1 MTLLDIAG
9 IILFDCAP
17 KLTEVKRINRQK
29 FLAELGRLLTFMYEE
44 DRQTALAMYNRM
56 FDEAE
61 DEQALIQ
68 YLVSPTRQAVVLA
81 RAYNAKER
89 KLQVHSQSRDEYEQV
104 SDEIPDFVLAINKLQ
119 EEVSALKIT
128 TSQVSEDQI
137 SLFDDGIAAAAEETE
152 PTPVPASAS
161 AVQEYTAPAANE
173 EETETPPPAPA
184 EEAPAQEETA
194 PVTATEPAEEAEQD
208 EMNSSVTQLADA
220 VDAFLADFTISN
232 DELIQKAKPAGE
244 EEIAETG
251 KTGAEITQEIFKE
264 KTEESVFEMPVSS
277 DAGSAFELPT
287 ETDLL
292 GPAHKETEPFKN
304 ETAKPVKAAK
314 AKETVEIAE
323 TAAQTEEVAERAET
337 VRKPIVPLLIL
348 YIIIAIPIGLIGI
361 LLLLLLALMS
371 LSLAVT
377 VGFFGIYGFAATFTG
392 FAVLADILVVAGGSL
407 ILLALALL
415 FLWLFV
421 WFIGGGIVGL
431 IRGLCALG
439 GSWCYKEVAVQ

>member
-1 MTLLDIAG
+1 M
-9 IILFDCAP
+9 
-17 KLTEVKRINRQK
+17 KRINRQK

-119 EEVSALKIT
+119 EEASALKIT
-128 TSQVSEDQI
+128 TQQVSEDQI
-137 SLFDDGIAAAAEETE
+137 SLFDDSDAGTVPAPAAQVYTEPAADEEKAGTQDADEEAAVQKETPPLFADEPAEETE
-152 PTPVPASAS
+152 
-161 AVQEYTAPAANE
+161 
-173 EETETPPPAPA
+173 
-184 EEAPAQEETA
+184 
-194 PVTATEPAEEAEQD
+194 QD
-208 EMNSSVTQLADA
+208 EMSNSVNRLADA

-232 DELIQKAKPAGE
+232 DELIPKAKPVDE
-244 EEIAETG
+244 EQDAEP
-251 KTGAEITQEIFKE
+251 E
-264 KTEESVFEMPVSS
+264 KTK
-277 DAGSAFELPT
+277 
-287 ETDLL
+287 
-292 GPAHKETEPFKN
+292 PA
-304 ETAKPVKAAK
+304 AAE
-314 AKETVEIAE
+314 ETVEVSAGEAVIEQPEATE
-323 TAAQTEEVAERAET
+323 ARKHVQTEPEETEAEAVENAEEAEDYTEDAGT

-348 YIIIAIPIGLIGI
+348 YIIIAIQLGLIGI
-361 LLLLLLALMS
+361 LLLLLLAFMS

-377 VGFFGIYGFAATFTG
+377 AGFFGIYGFAATFTG
-392 FAVLADILVVAGGSL
+392 FAVLADILVVAGASL
-407 ILLALALL
+407 ILLSLAML

>member
-1 MTLLDIAG
+1 M
-9 IILFDCAP
+9 
-17 KLTEVKRINRQK
+17 KHINRQK

-119 EEVSALKIT
+119 EEASALKIT
-128 TSQVSEDQI
+128 TPQVSEDQI
-137 SLFDDGIAAAAEETE
+137 SLFDDSDAGTVPAPAAQVYTEPAADEEKAGTQDADEEAAVQKETPPLFADEPAEETE
-152 PTPVPASAS
+152 
-161 AVQEYTAPAANE
+161 
-173 EETETPPPAPA
+173 
-184 EEAPAQEETA
+184 
-194 PVTATEPAEEAEQD
+194 QD
-208 EMNSSVTQLADA
+208 EMSNSVNRLADA

-232 DELIQKAKPAGE
+232 DELIPKDKPVGE
-244 EEIAETG
+244 EKDAEP
-251 KTGAEITQEIFKE
+251 E
-264 KTEESVFEMPVSS
+264 KTE
-277 DAGSAFELPT
+277 
-287 ETDLL
+287 
-292 GPAHKETEPFKN
+292 PA
-304 ETAKPVKAAK
+304 AAE
-314 AKETVEIAE
+314 ETVEVSAGEAVIEQPEATE
-323 TAAQTEEVAERAET
+323 ARKHVQTEPEETEAEAVENAEEAEDYTEDAGT

-348 YIIIAIPIGLIGI
+348 YIIIAIPLGLIGI
-361 LLLLLLALMS
+361 LLLLLLAFMS

-377 VGFFGIYGFAATFTG
+377 TGFFGIYGFAATFTG
-392 FAVLADILVVAGGSL
+392 FAVLADILVVAGASL
-407 ILLALALL
+407 ILLSLALL

>member
-1 MTLLDIAG
+1 M
-9 IILFDCAP
+9 
-17 KLTEVKRINRQK
+17 KRINRQK

-119 EEVSALKIT
+119 EEASALKIT
-128 TSQVSEDQI
+128 TQQVSEDQI
-137 SLFDDGIAAAAEETE
+137 SLFDDSNAGTVPAPAAQVYTEPAADEEKAGTQDADEEAAVQKETPPLFADEPAEETE
-152 PTPVPASAS
+152 
-161 AVQEYTAPAANE
+161 
-173 EETETPPPAPA
+173 
-184 EEAPAQEETA
+184 
-194 PVTATEPAEEAEQD
+194 QD
-208 EMNSSVTQLADA
+208 EMSNSVNRLADA

-232 DELIQKAKPAGE
+232 DELIPKDKPVGEEQDAEPEKTKPAA
-244 EEIAETG
+244 AE
-251 KTGAEITQEIFKE
+251 
-264 KTEESVFEMPVSS
+264 
-277 DAGSAFELPT
+277 
-287 ETDLL
+287 
-292 GPAHKETEPFKN
+292 
-304 ETAKPVKAAK
+304 
-314 AKETVEIAE
+314 ETVEVSAGEAVIEQPEATE
-323 TAAQTEEVAERAET
+323 TRKHVQTEPEETEAEAVKNAEEAEDYTEDAGT

-348 YIIIAIPIGLIGI
+348 YIIIAIPLGLIGI
-361 LLLLLLALMS
+361 LLLLLLAFMS

-377 VGFFGIYGFAATFTG
+377 TGFFGIYGFAATFTG
-392 FAVLADILVVAGGSL
+392 FAVLADILVVAGASL
-407 ILLALALL
+407 ILLSLALL

>member
-1 MTLLDIAG
+1 M
-9 IILFDCAP
+9 
-17 KLTEVKRINRQK
+17 KRINRQK

-61 DEQALIQ
+61 DEQVLIQ

-119 EEVSALKIT
+119 EEASALKIT
-128 TSQVSEDQI
+128 TQQVSEDQI
-137 SLFDDGIAAAAEETE
+137 SLFDDSDAGTVPAPAAQVYTEPAADEEKAGTQDADEEAAVQKETPPLFADESAEETE
-152 PTPVPASAS
+152 
-161 AVQEYTAPAANE
+161 
-173 EETETPPPAPA
+173 
-184 EEAPAQEETA
+184 
-194 PVTATEPAEEAEQD
+194 QD
-208 EMNSSVTQLADA
+208 EMSNSVNRLADA

-232 DELIQKAKPAGE
+232 DELIPKDKPVGEEKDAEPEKTKPAA
-244 EEIAETG
+244 AE
-251 KTGAEITQEIFKE
+251 
-264 KTEESVFEMPVSS
+264 
-277 DAGSAFELPT
+277 
-287 ETDLL
+287 
-292 GPAHKETEPFKN
+292 
-304 ETAKPVKAAK
+304 
-314 AKETVEIAE
+314 ETVEVSAGEAVIEQPEATE
-323 TAAQTEEVAERAET
+323 TRKHVQTEPEETEAEAVKNAEEAEDYTEDAGT

-348 YIIIAIPIGLIGI
+348 YIIIAIPLGLIGI
-361 LLLLLLALMS
+361 LLLLLLAFMS

-377 VGFFGIYGFAATFTG
+377 AGFFGIYGFAATFTG
-392 FAVLADILVVAGGSL
+392 FAVLADILVVAGASL
-407 ILLALALL
+407 ILLSLALL

>member
-1 MTLLDIAG
+1 M
-9 IILFDCAP
+9 
-17 KLTEVKRINRQK
+17 KRINRQK

-119 EEVSALKIT
+119 EEASALKIT
-128 TSQVSEDQI
+128 TQQVSEDQI
-137 SLFDDGIAAAAEETE
+137 SLFDDSNAGTVPAPAAQVYTKPAADEEKAGTQDADEEATVQKETPPLFADEPAEETE
-152 PTPVPASAS
+152 
-161 AVQEYTAPAANE
+161 
-173 EETETPPPAPA
+173 
-184 EEAPAQEETA
+184 
-194 PVTATEPAEEAEQD
+194 QD
-208 EMNSSVTQLADA
+208 EMSNSVNRLADA

-232 DELIQKAKPAGE
+232 DELIPKDKPVGEEKDAEPEKTKPAA
-244 EEIAETG
+244 AE
-251 KTGAEITQEIFKE
+251 
-264 KTEESVFEMPVSS
+264 
-277 DAGSAFELPT
+277 
-287 ETDLL
+287 
-292 GPAHKETEPFKN
+292 
-304 ETAKPVKAAK
+304 
-314 AKETVEIAE
+314 ETVEVSAIETVIEQPEEPEDHEPVYAE
-323 TAAQTEEVAERAET
+323 PEEAEAEAAEEAEDYTEDAGT

-348 YIIIAIPIGLIGI
+348 YIIIAIPLGLIGI
-361 LLLLLLALMS
+361 LLLLLLAFMS

-377 VGFFGIYGFAATFTG
+377 AGFFGIYGFAATFTG
-392 FAVLADILVVAGGSL
+392 FAVLADILVVAGASL
-407 ILLALALL
+407 ILLSLALL

>member
-1 MTLLDIAG
+1 M
-9 IILFDCAP
+9 
-17 KLTEVKRINRQK
+17 KRINRQK

-128 TSQVSEDQI
+128 TQQVSEDQI
-137 SLFDDGIAAAAEETE
+137 SLFDDSDAGTVPAPAAQVYTEPAADEEKAGTQDADEEAAVQKETPPLFADEPAEETE
-152 PTPVPASAS
+152 
-161 AVQEYTAPAANE
+161 
-173 EETETPPPAPA
+173 
-184 EEAPAQEETA
+184 
-194 PVTATEPAEEAEQD
+194 QD
-208 EMNSSVTQLADA
+208 EMSNSVNRLADA

-232 DELIQKAKPAGE
+232 DELIPKAKPVGE
-244 EEIAETG
+244 EKDGEP
-251 KTGAEITQEIFKE
+251 E
-264 KTEESVFEMPVSS
+264 KTK
-277 DAGSAFELPT
+277 
-287 ETDLL
+287 
-292 GPAHKETEPFKN
+292 PA
-304 ETAKPVKAAK
+304 AAE
-314 AKETVEIAE
+314 ETVEVSAIETVIEQPEEPEDHEPVYAE
-323 TAAQTEEVAERAET
+323 PEEAEAEAAEEAEDYTEDAGT

-348 YIIIAIPIGLIGI
+348 YIIIAIPLGLIGI
-361 LLLLLLALMS
+361 LLLLLLAFMS

-377 VGFFGIYGFAATFTG
+377 AGFFGIYGFAATFTG
-392 FAVLADILVVAGGSL
+392 FAVLADILVVAGASL
-407 ILLALALL
+407 ILLSLALL

>member
-1 MTLLDIAG
+1 M
-9 IILFDCAP
+9 
-17 KLTEVKRINRQK
+17 KRINRQK

-128 TSQVSEDQI
+128 TQQVSEDQI
-137 SLFDDGIAAAAEETE
+137 SLFDDSNAGTVPAPAAQVYTKPAADEEKAGTQDADEEATVQKETPPLFADEPAEETE
-152 PTPVPASAS
+152 
-161 AVQEYTAPAANE
+161 
-173 EETETPPPAPA
+173 
-184 EEAPAQEETA
+184 
-194 PVTATEPAEEAEQD
+194 QD
-208 EMNSSVTQLADA
+208 EMSNSVNRLADA

-232 DELIQKAKPAGE
+232 DELIPKDKPVGEEKDAEPEKTKPAA
-244 EEIAETG
+244 AE
-251 KTGAEITQEIFKE
+251 
-264 KTEESVFEMPVSS
+264 
-277 DAGSAFELPT
+277 
-287 ETDLL
+287 
-292 GPAHKETEPFKN
+292 
-304 ETAKPVKAAK
+304 
-314 AKETVEIAE
+314 ETVEVSAGEAVIEQPEATE
-323 TAAQTEEVAERAET
+323 TRKHVQTEPEETEAEAVKNAEEAEDYTEDAGT

-348 YIIIAIPIGLIGI
+348 YIIIAIPLGLIGI
-361 LLLLLLALMS
+361 LLLLLLAFMS

-377 VGFFGIYGFAATFTG
+377 AGFFGIYGFAATFTG
-392 FAVLADILVVAGGSL
+392 FAVLADILVVAGASL
-407 ILLALALL
+407 ILLSLALL

>member
-1 MTLLDIAG
+1 MCDH
-9 IILFDCAP
+9 AP
-17 KLTEVKRINRQK
+17 RLTEVKRINRQK

-128 TSQVSEDQI
+128 TQQVSEDQI
-137 SLFDDGIAAAAEETE
+137 SLFDDSNAGTVPAPAAQVYTEPAADEEKAGTQDADEEATVQKETPPLFADEPAEETE
-152 PTPVPASAS
+152 
-161 AVQEYTAPAANE
+161 
-173 EETETPPPAPA
+173 
-184 EEAPAQEETA
+184 
-194 PVTATEPAEEAEQD
+194 QD
-208 EMNSSVTQLADA
+208 EMSNSVNRLADA

-232 DELIQKAKPAGE
+232 DELIPKDKPVGEEKDAEPEKTKPAA
-244 EEIAETG
+244 AE
-251 KTGAEITQEIFKE
+251 
-264 KTEESVFEMPVSS
+264 
-277 DAGSAFELPT
+277 
-287 ETDLL
+287 
-292 GPAHKETEPFKN
+292 
-304 ETAKPVKAAK
+304 
-314 AKETVEIAE
+314 ETVEVSAVEAVIEQPEATE
-323 TAAQTEEVAERAET
+323 TRKHVQTEPEETEAEAVENAEEAEDYTEDAGT

-348 YIIIAIPIGLIGI
+348 YIIIAIPLGLIGI
-361 LLLLLLALMS
+361 LLLLLLAFMS

-377 VGFFGIYGFAATFTG
+377 AGFFGIYGFAATFTG
-392 FAVLADILVVAGGSL
+392 FAVLADILVVAGASL
-407 ILLALALL
+407 ILLSLALL

>member
-1 MTLLDIAG
+1 M
-9 IILFDCAP
+9 
-17 KLTEVKRINRQK
+17 KRINRQK

-56 FDEAE
+56 FDESE

-119 EEVSALKIT
+119 EEASALKIT
-128 TSQVSEDQI
+128 TQQVSEDQI
-137 SLFDDGIAAAAEETE
+137 SLFDDSDAGTVPAPAAQVYTEPAADEEKAGTQDADEEAAVQKETPPLFADEPAEETE
-152 PTPVPASAS
+152 
-161 AVQEYTAPAANE
+161 
-173 EETETPPPAPA
+173 
-184 EEAPAQEETA
+184 
-194 PVTATEPAEEAEQD
+194 QD
-208 EMNSSVTQLADA
+208 EMSNSVNRLADA

-232 DELIQKAKPAGE
+232 DELIPKAKPVGE
-244 EEIAETG
+244 EQDAEP
-251 KTGAEITQEIFKE
+251 E
-264 KTEESVFEMPVSS
+264 KTK
-277 DAGSAFELPT
+277 
-287 ETDLL
+287 
-292 GPAHKETEPFKN
+292 PA
-304 ETAKPVKAAK
+304 AAE
-314 AKETVEIAE
+314 ETVEVSAGEAVIEQPEATE
-323 TAAQTEEVAERAET
+323 ARKHVQTEPEETEAEAVENAEEAEDYTEDAGT

-348 YIIIAIPIGLIGI
+348 YIIIAIPLGLIGI
-361 LLLLLLALMS
+361 LLLLLLAFMS

-377 VGFFGIYGFAATFTG
+377 AGFFGIYGFAATFTG
-392 FAVLADILVVAGGSL
+392 FAVLADILVVAGASL
-407 ILLALALL
+407 ILLSLALL

>member
-1 MTLLDIAG
+1 M
-9 IILFDCAP
+9 
-17 KLTEVKRINRQK
+17 KRINRQK

-56 FDEAE
+56 FDESE

-119 EEVSALKIT
+119 EEASALKIT
-128 TSQVSEDQI
+128 TQQVSEDQI
-137 SLFDDGIAAAAEETE
+137 SLFDDSDAGTVPAPAAQVYTEPAADEEKAGTQDADEEATVQKETPPLFADEPAEETE
-152 PTPVPASAS
+152 
-161 AVQEYTAPAANE
+161 
-173 EETETPPPAPA
+173 
-184 EEAPAQEETA
+184 
-194 PVTATEPAEEAEQD
+194 QD
-208 EMNSSVTQLADA
+208 EMSNSVNRLADA

-232 DELIQKAKPAGE
+232 DELIPKAKPVGE
-244 EEIAETG
+244 EQDTEP
-251 KTGAEITQEIFKE
+251 E
-264 KTEESVFEMPVSS
+264 KTK
-277 DAGSAFELPT
+277 
-287 ETDLL
+287 
-292 GPAHKETEPFKN
+292 PA
-304 ETAKPVKAAK
+304 AAE
-314 AKETVEIAE
+314 ETVEVSAGEAVIEQPEATE
-323 TAAQTEEVAERAET
+323 ARKHVQTEPEETEAEAVENAEEAEDYTEDAGT

-348 YIIIAIPIGLIGI
+348 YIIIAIPLGLIGI
-361 LLLLLLALMS
+361 LLLLLLAFMS

-377 VGFFGIYGFAATFTG
+377 AGFFGIYGFAATFTG
-392 FAVLADILVVAGGSL
+392 FAVLADILVVAGASL
-407 ILLALALL
+407 ILLSLALL

-439 GSWCYKEVAVQ
+439 GSWCYKEVTVQ

>member
-1 MTLLDIAG
+1 M
-9 IILFDCAP
+9 
-17 KLTEVKRINRQK
+17 KRINRQK

-61 DEQALIQ
+61 SEQALLQ
-68 YLVSPTRQAVVLA
+68 YLVSPTRQAVILA

-89 KLQVHSQSRDEYEQV
+89 KLQVHAQSIDEYEQV
-104 SDEIPDFVLAINKLQ
+104 SDETPDFVLAINKLQ

-137 SLFDDGIAAAAEETE
+137 SLFDDG
-152 PTPVPASAS
+152 S
-161 AVQEYTAPAANE
+161 AVTANESAPAAQENTEPAADE
-173 EETETPPPAPA
+173 EEAETQDAD
-184 EEAPAQEETA
+184 EEAPAQKELPPLFA
-194 PVTATEPAEEAEQD
+194 DEPAAEEEPD
-208 EMNSSVTQLADA
+208 EMNSSVTRLADA

-232 DELIQKAKPAGE
+232 DELIAKAKPAADE
-244 EEIAETG
+244 EETAEPENTEPAA
-251 KTGAEITQEIFKE
+251 AEEVIEVSA
-264 KTEESVFEMPVSS
+264 EETAIEQHEEPKVHEP
-277 DAGSAFELPT
+277 AYAEP
-287 ETDLL
+287 E
-292 GPAHKETEPFKN
+292 AHK
-304 ETAKPVKAAK
+304 A
-314 AKETVEIAE
+314 ETVEVVEEAE
-323 TAAQTEEVAERAET
+323 DDAENAGT
-337 VRKPIVPLLIL
+337 VRKPIIPLLIL

-392 FAVLADILVVAGGSL
+392 FAVLADILVVAGASL

>member
-1 MTLLDIAG
+1 MCDH
-9 IILFDCAP
+9 AP
-17 KLTEVKRINRQK
+17 RLTEVKRINRQK

-128 TSQVSEDQI
+128 TQQVSEDQI
-137 SLFDDGIAAAAEETE
+137 SLFDDSDAGTVPAPAAQVYTEPAADEEKAGTQDADEEATVQKETPPLFADEPAEETE
-152 PTPVPASAS
+152 
-161 AVQEYTAPAANE
+161 
-173 EETETPPPAPA
+173 
-184 EEAPAQEETA
+184 
-194 PVTATEPAEEAEQD
+194 QD
-208 EMNSSVTQLADA
+208 EMSNSVNRLADA

-232 DELIQKAKPAGE
+232 DELIPKAKPVGE
-244 EEIAETG
+244 EKDAEP
-251 KTGAEITQEIFKE
+251 E
-264 KTEESVFEMPVSS
+264 KTK
-277 DAGSAFELPT
+277 
-287 ETDLL
+287 
-292 GPAHKETEPFKN
+292 PA
-304 ETAKPVKAAK
+304 AAE
-314 AKETVEIAE
+314 ETVEVSAIETVIEQPEEPEDHEPVYAE
-323 TAAQTEEVAERAET
+323 PEEAEAEAAEEAEDYTEDAGT

-348 YIIIAIPIGLIGI
+348 YIIIAIPLGLIGI
-361 LLLLLLALMS
+361 LLLLLLAFMS

-377 VGFFGIYGFAATFTG
+377 AGFFGIYGFAATFTG
-392 FAVLADILVVAGGSL
+392 FAVLADILVVAGASL
-407 ILLALALL
+407 ILLSLALL

>member
-1 MTLLDIAG
+1 M
-9 IILFDCAP
+9 
-17 KLTEVKRINRQK
+17 KRINRQK

-128 TSQVSEDQI
+128 TQQVSEDQI
-137 SLFDDGIAAAAEETE
+137 SLFDDSDAGTVPAPAAQVYTEPAADEKKAGTQDADEEAAVQKETPPLFADEPAEETE
-152 PTPVPASAS
+152 
-161 AVQEYTAPAANE
+161 
-173 EETETPPPAPA
+173 
-184 EEAPAQEETA
+184 
-194 PVTATEPAEEAEQD
+194 QD
-208 EMNSSVTQLADA
+208 EMSNSVNRLADA

-232 DELIQKAKPAGE
+232 DELIPKAKPVGE
-244 EEIAETG
+244 EQDAEP
-251 KTGAEITQEIFKE
+251 E
-264 KTEESVFEMPVSS
+264 KTK
-277 DAGSAFELPT
+277 
-287 ETDLL
+287 
-292 GPAHKETEPFKN
+292 PA
-304 ETAKPVKAAK
+304 AAE
-314 AKETVEIAE
+314 ETVEVSAVE
-323 TAAQTEEVAERAET
+323 TVIEQPEATEARKHVQTEPEETEAEAVENAEEAEDYTKDAGT

-348 YIIIAIPIGLIGI
+348 YIIIAIPLGLIGI
-361 LLLLLLALMS
+361 LLLLLLAFMS

-377 VGFFGIYGFAATFTG
+377 AGFFGIYGFAATFTG
-392 FAVLADILVVAGGSL
+392 FAVLADILVVAGASL
-407 ILLALALL
+407 ILLSLALL

>member
-1 MTLLDIAG
+1 M
-9 IILFDCAP
+9 
-17 KLTEVKRINRQK
+17 KRINRQK

-152 PTPVPASAS
+152 PTPVPASAQ

-173 EETETPPPAPA
+173 EETETPPPDPA

-194 PVTATEPAEEAEQD
+194 PVTATESAEETEQD

-232 DELIQKAKPAGE
+232 DELIQKAKPAAE
-244 EEIAETG
+244 EEPAEAG
-251 KTGAEITQEIFKE
+251 KPVTEMTQVIYKE
-264 KTEESVFEMPVSS
+264 KTEESVFEMPADS
-277 DAGSAFELPT
+277 DAGAAFELPT

-304 ETAKPVKAAK
+304 ETAKPAK
-314 AKETVEIAE
+314 ATETVEIAE
-323 TAAQTEEVAERAET
+323 TAAQTEEVAESAET

-392 FAVLADILVVAGGSL
+392 FAVLADILVVAGASL
-407 ILLALALL
+407 ILLSLALL

>member
-1 MTLLDIAG
+1 M
-9 IILFDCAP
+9 
-17 KLTEVKRINRQK
+17 KRINRQK

-44 DRQTALAMYNRM
+44 DRQTALAMYNKM
-56 FDEAE
+56 FDESE

-68 YLVSPTRQAVVLA
+68 YLVSPTRQAVILA

-119 EEVSALKIT
+119 KEATAREIT
-128 TSQVSEDQI
+128 TRQVSEDQI
-137 SLFDDGIAAAAEETE
+137 SLFDDSDAGTVSESAAATKAQENTEPAADDEKPEIQDAEEEAPVQKETPPLFAEEPTEETE
-152 PTPVPASAS
+152 PD
-161 AVQEYTAPAANE
+161 
-173 EETETPPPAPA
+173 ET
-184 EEAPAQEETA
+184 
-194 PVTATEPAEEAEQD
+194 
-208 EMNSSVTQLADA
+208 NSSVARLADA

-232 DELIQKAKPAGE
+232 DELIPKAKPADE
-244 EEIAETG
+244 EKEAAEPENIRSAVAEEVVEASAEEAAVEQPDETEVNEPVYAEVEAVEAEAVGSAETEEATES
-251 KTGAEITQEIFKE
+251 TG
-264 KTEESVFEMPVSS
+264 
-277 DAGSAFELPT
+277 
-287 ETDLL
+287 TD
-292 GPAHKETEPFKN
+292 
-304 ETAKPVKAAK
+304 
-314 AKETVEIAE
+314 
-323 TAAQTEEVAERAET
+323 
-337 VRKPIVPLLIL
+337 RKPIVPLLIL

-392 FAVLADILVVAGGSL
+392 FAMLADILVVAGVSL

-421 WFIGGGIVGL
+421 WFIGGGVVGL

>member
-1 MTLLDIAG
+1 M
-9 IILFDCAP
+9 
-17 KLTEVKRINRQK
+17 KRINRQK

-119 EEVSALKIT
+119 EEASALKIT
-128 TSQVSEDQI
+128 TQQVSEDQI
-137 SLFDDGIAAAAEETE
+137 SLFDDSDAGTVPAPAAQVYTEPAADEEKAGTQDADEEAAVQKETPPLFADEPAEETE
-152 PTPVPASAS
+152 
-161 AVQEYTAPAANE
+161 
-173 EETETPPPAPA
+173 
-184 EEAPAQEETA
+184 
-194 PVTATEPAEEAEQD
+194 QD
-208 EMNSSVTQLADA
+208 EMSNSVNRLADA

-232 DELIQKAKPAGE
+232 DELIPKAKPVGE
-244 EEIAETG
+244 EKDAEP
-251 KTGAEITQEIFKE
+251 E
-264 KTEESVFEMPVSS
+264 KTK
-277 DAGSAFELPT
+277 
-287 ETDLL
+287 
-292 GPAHKETEPFKN
+292 PA
-304 ETAKPVKAAK
+304 AAE
-314 AKETVEIAE
+314 ETVEVSAGEAVIEQPEATE
-323 TAAQTEEVAERAET
+323 ACKHVQTEPEETEAEAVENAEEAEDYTEDAET

-348 YIIIAIPIGLIGI
+348 YIIFAIPLGLIGI
-361 LLLLLLALMS
+361 LLLLLLAFMS

-377 VGFFGIYGFAATFTG
+377 TGFFGIYGFAATFTG
-392 FAVLADILVVAGGSL
+392 FAVLADILVVAGASL
-407 ILLALALL
+407 ILLSLALL

>member
-1 MTLLDIAG
+1 M
-9 IILFDCAP
+9 
-17 KLTEVKRINRQK
+17 KRINRQK

-61 DEQALIQ
+61 SEQALLQ
-68 YLVSPTRQAVVLA
+68 YLVSPTRQAVILA

-89 KLQVHSQSRDEYEQV
+89 KLQVHAQSRDEYEQV
-104 SDEIPDFVLAINKLQ
+104 SDETPDFVLAINKLQ
-119 EEVSALKIT
+119 EEASALKIT
-128 TSQVSEDQI
+128 TAQVSEDQI
-137 SLFDDGIAAAAEETE
+137 SLFDDG
-152 PTPVPASAS
+152 S
-161 AVQEYTAPAANE
+161 AVTANESAPAAQENTEPAADE
-173 EETETPPPAPA
+173 EEAETQDAD
-184 EEAPAQEETA
+184 EEAPAQKEIPPLFA
-194 PVTATEPAEEAEQD
+194 DEPAAEEEPD
-208 EMNSSVTQLADA
+208 EMNSSVTRLADA

-232 DELIQKAKPAGE
+232 DELIAKAKPAADE
-244 EEIAETG
+244 EETAEPENTEPAA
-251 KTGAEITQEIFKE
+251 AEEVIEVSA
-264 KTEESVFEMPVSS
+264 EETAIEQHEEP
-277 DAGSAFELPT
+277 E
-287 ETDLL
+287 
-292 GPAHKETEPFKN
+292 AHK
-304 ETAKPVKAAK
+304 A
-314 AKETVEIAE
+314 ETVEVVEEAE
-323 TAAQTEEVAERAET
+323 DDAENAGT
-337 VRKPIVPLLIL
+337 VRKPIIPLLIL

-392 FAVLADILVVAGGSL
+392 FAVLADILVVAGASL

>member
-1 MTLLDIAG
+1 M
-9 IILFDCAP
+9 
-17 KLTEVKRINRQK
+17 KRINRQK

-128 TSQVSEDQI
+128 TQQVSEDQI
-137 SLFDDGIAAAAEETE
+137 SLFDDSDAGTVPAPAAQVYTEPAADEEKAGTQDADEEATVQKETPPLFADEPAEETE
-152 PTPVPASAS
+152 
-161 AVQEYTAPAANE
+161 
-173 EETETPPPAPA
+173 
-184 EEAPAQEETA
+184 
-194 PVTATEPAEEAEQD
+194 QD
-208 EMNSSVTQLADA
+208 EMSNSVNRLADA

-232 DELIQKAKPAGE
+232 DELIPKAKPVGE
-244 EEIAETG
+244 EKDAEP
-251 KTGAEITQEIFKE
+251 E
-264 KTEESVFEMPVSS
+264 KTK
-277 DAGSAFELPT
+277 
-287 ETDLL
+287 
-292 GPAHKETEPFKN
+292 PA
-304 ETAKPVKAAK
+304 AAE
-314 AKETVEIAE
+314 ETVEVSAI
-323 TAAQTEEVAERAET
+323 ET
-337 VRKPIVPLLIL
+337 VIEQPEEPEDHEPVYAEPEEAEAEAAEEAEDYTEDAGTVHKPVVPLLIL
-348 YIIIAIPIGLIGI
+348 YIIIAIPLGLIGI
-361 LLLLLLALMS
+361 LLLLLLAFIS

-377 VGFFGIYGFAATFTG
+377 AGFFGIYGFAATFTG
-392 FAVLADILVVAGGSL
+392 FAVLADILVVAGASL
-407 ILLALALL
+407 ILLSLALL

>member
-1 MTLLDIAG
+1 MCDH
-9 IILFDCAP
+9 AP
-17 KLTEVKRINRQK
+17 RLTEVKRINRQK

-119 EEVSALKIT
+119 EEASALKIT
-128 TSQVSEDQI
+128 TPQVSEDQI
-137 SLFDDGIAAAAEETE
+137 SLFDDSDAGTVPAPAAQVYTEPAADEEKAGTQDADEEATVQKETPPLFADEPAEETE
-152 PTPVPASAS
+152 
-161 AVQEYTAPAANE
+161 
-173 EETETPPPAPA
+173 
-184 EEAPAQEETA
+184 
-194 PVTATEPAEEAEQD
+194 QD
-208 EMNSSVTQLADA
+208 EMSNSVNRLADA

-232 DELIQKAKPAGE
+232 DELIPKAKPVGE
-244 EEIAETG
+244 EKEAEP
-251 KTGAEITQEIFKE
+251 E
-264 KTEESVFEMPVSS
+264 KTK
-277 DAGSAFELPT
+277 
-287 ETDLL
+287 
-292 GPAHKETEPFKN
+292 PA
-304 ETAKPVKAAK
+304 AAE
-314 AKETVEIAE
+314 ETVEVSAGEAVIEQPEATE
-323 TAAQTEEVAERAET
+323 ARKHVQTEPEETEAEAVENAEEAEDYTEDAGT

-348 YIIIAIPIGLIGI
+348 YIIIAIPLGLIGI
-361 LLLLLLALMS
+361 LLLLLLAFMS

-377 VGFFGIYGFAATFTG
+377 AGFFGIYGFAATFTG
-392 FAVLADILVVAGGSL
+392 FAVLADILVVAGASL
-407 ILLALALL
+407 ILLSLALL

>member
-1 MTLLDIAG
+1 M
-9 IILFDCAP
+9 
-17 KLTEVKRINRQK
+17 KRINRQK

-104 SDEIPDFVLAINKLQ
+104 SDEISDFVLAINKLQ
-119 EEVSALKIT
+119 EEASALKIT

-137 SLFDDGIAAAAEETE
+137 SLFDDSDAGTVPAPAAQVYTEPAADEEKAGTQDADEEATVQKETPPLFADEPAEETE
-152 PTPVPASAS
+152 
-161 AVQEYTAPAANE
+161 
-173 EETETPPPAPA
+173 
-184 EEAPAQEETA
+184 
-194 PVTATEPAEEAEQD
+194 QD
-208 EMNSSVTQLADA
+208 EMSNSVNRLADA

-232 DELIQKAKPAGE
+232 DELIPKAKPVGE
-244 EEIAETG
+244 EKDAEP
-251 KTGAEITQEIFKE
+251 E
-264 KTEESVFEMPVSS
+264 KTK
-277 DAGSAFELPT
+277 
-287 ETDLL
+287 
-292 GPAHKETEPFKN
+292 PA
-304 ETAKPVKAAK
+304 AAE
-314 AKETVEIAE
+314 ETVEVSAGEAVIEQPEATE
-323 TAAQTEEVAERAET
+323 ARKHVQTEPEETEAEAVENAEEAEDYTEDAGT

-348 YIIIAIPIGLIGI
+348 YIIIAIPLGLIGI
-361 LLLLLLALMS
+361 LLLLLLAFMS

-377 VGFFGIYGFAATFTG
+377 AGFFGIYGFAATFTG
-392 FAVLADILVVAGGSL
+392 FAVLADILVVAGASL
-407 ILLALALL
+407 ILLSLALL

>member
-1 MTLLDIAG
+1 M
-9 IILFDCAP
+9 
-17 KLTEVKRINRQK
+17 KRINRQK

-119 EEVSALKIT
+119 EEASALKIT
-128 TSQVSEDQI
+128 TQQVSEDQI
-137 SLFDDGIAAAAEETE
+137 SLFDDSDAGTVPAPAAQAYTEPAADEEKAGTQDADEEATVQKETPPLFADEPAEETE
-152 PTPVPASAS
+152 
-161 AVQEYTAPAANE
+161 
-173 EETETPPPAPA
+173 
-184 EEAPAQEETA
+184 
-194 PVTATEPAEEAEQD
+194 QD
-208 EMNSSVTQLADA
+208 EMSNSVNRLADA

-232 DELIQKAKPAGE
+232 DELIPKAKPVGE
-244 EEIAETG
+244 EQDAEP
-251 KTGAEITQEIFKE
+251 E
-264 KTEESVFEMPVSS
+264 KTK
-277 DAGSAFELPT
+277 
-287 ETDLL
+287 
-292 GPAHKETEPFKN
+292 PA
-304 ETAKPVKAAK
+304 AAE
-314 AKETVEIAE
+314 ETVEVSAGEAVIEQPEATE
-323 TAAQTEEVAERAET
+323 ARKHVQTEPEETEAEAVENAEEAEDYTEDAGT

-348 YIIIAIPIGLIGI
+348 YIIIAIPLGLIGI
-361 LLLLLLALMS
+361 LLLLLLAFMS

-377 VGFFGIYGFAATFTG
+377 AGFFGIYGFAATFTG
-392 FAVLADILVVAGGSL
+392 FAVLADILVVAGASL
-407 ILLALALL
+407 ILLSLALL

>member
-1 MTLLDIAG
+1 M
-9 IILFDCAP
+9 
-17 KLTEVKRINRQK
+17 KRINRQK

-61 DEQALIQ
+61 SEQALLQ
-68 YLVSPTRQAVVLA
+68 YLVSPTRQAVILA

-89 KLQVHSQSRDEYEQV
+89 KLQVHAQSRDEYEQV
-104 SDEIPDFVLAINKLQ
+104 SDETPDFVLAINKLQ
-119 EEVSALKIT
+119 EEASALKIT
-128 TSQVSEDQI
+128 TAQVSEDQI
-137 SLFDDGIAAAAEETE
+137 SLFDDG
-152 PTPVPASAS
+152 S
-161 AVQEYTAPAANE
+161 AVTANESAPAAQENTEPAADE
-173 EETETPPPAPA
+173 EEAETQDAD
-184 EEAPAQEETA
+184 EEAPAQKEIPPLFA
-194 PVTATEPAEEAEQD
+194 DEPAAEEEPD
-208 EMNSSVTQLADA
+208 EMNSSVTRLADA

-232 DELIQKAKPAGE
+232 DELIAKAKPATDE
-244 EEIAETG
+244 EETAEPENTEPAA
-251 KTGAEITQEIFKE
+251 AEEVIEVSA
-264 KTEESVFEMPVSS
+264 EETAIEQHEEPEVHEP
-277 DAGSAFELPT
+277 AYAEP
-287 ETDLL
+287 E
-292 GPAHKETEPFKN
+292 AHK
-304 ETAKPVKAAK
+304 A
-314 AKETVEIAE
+314 ETVEVVEEAE
-323 TAAQTEEVAERAET
+323 DDAENAGT
-337 VRKPIVPLLIL
+337 VRKPIIPLLIL
-348 YIIIAIPIGLIGI
+348 YIIFAIPIGLIGI

-392 FAVLADILVVAGGSL
+392 FAVLADILVVAGASL

>member
-1 MTLLDIAG
+1 M
-9 IILFDCAP
+9 
-17 KLTEVKRINRQK
+17 KRINRQK

-128 TSQVSEDQI
+128 TQQVSEDQI
-137 SLFDDGIAAAAEETE
+137 SLFDDSDAGTVPAPAAQVYTEPAADEEKAGTQDADEEAAVQKETPPLFADEPAEETE
-152 PTPVPASAS
+152 
-161 AVQEYTAPAANE
+161 
-173 EETETPPPAPA
+173 
-184 EEAPAQEETA
+184 
-194 PVTATEPAEEAEQD
+194 QD
-208 EMNSSVTQLADA
+208 EMSNSVNRLADA

-232 DELIQKAKPAGE
+232 DELIPKDKPVGEEKDAEPEKTKPAA
-244 EEIAETG
+244 AE
-251 KTGAEITQEIFKE
+251 
-264 KTEESVFEMPVSS
+264 
-277 DAGSAFELPT
+277 
-287 ETDLL
+287 
-292 GPAHKETEPFKN
+292 
-304 ETAKPVKAAK
+304 
-314 AKETVEIAE
+314 ETVEVSAIETVIEQPEEPEDHEPVYAE
-323 TAAQTEEVAERAET
+323 PEEAEAEAAEEAEDYTEDAGT

-348 YIIIAIPIGLIGI
+348 YIIIAIPLGLIGI
-361 LLLLLLALMS
+361 LLLLLLAFMS

-377 VGFFGIYGFAATFTG
+377 AGFFGIYGFAATFTG
-392 FAVLADILVVAGGSL
+392 FAVLADILVVAGASL
-407 ILLALALL
+407 ILLSLALL

>member
-1 MTLLDIAG
+1 M
-9 IILFDCAP
+9 
-17 KLTEVKRINRQK
+17 KRINRQK

-128 TSQVSEDQI
+128 TQQVSEDQI
-137 SLFDDGIAAAAEETE
+137 SLFDDSDAGTVPAPAAQVYTEPAADEEKAGTQDADEEAAVQKETPPLFADEPAEETE
-152 PTPVPASAS
+152 
-161 AVQEYTAPAANE
+161 
-173 EETETPPPAPA
+173 
-184 EEAPAQEETA
+184 QEE
-194 PVTATEPAEEAEQD
+194 
-208 EMNSSVTQLADA
+208 MSNSVNRLADA

-232 DELIQKAKPAGE
+232 DELIPKDKPVGEEKDAEPEKTKPAA
-244 EEIAETG
+244 AE
-251 KTGAEITQEIFKE
+251 
-264 KTEESVFEMPVSS
+264 
-277 DAGSAFELPT
+277 
-287 ETDLL
+287 
-292 GPAHKETEPFKN
+292 
-304 ETAKPVKAAK
+304 
-314 AKETVEIAE
+314 ETVEVSAGEAVIEQPEATE
-323 TAAQTEEVAERAET
+323 TRKHVQTEPEETEAEAVKNAEEAEDYTEDAGT

-348 YIIIAIPIGLIGI
+348 YIIIAIPLGLIGI
-361 LLLLLLALMS
+361 LLLLLLAFMS

-377 VGFFGIYGFAATFTG
+377 AGFFGIYGFAATFTG
-392 FAVLADILVVAGGSL
+392 FAVLADILVVAGASL
-407 ILLALALL
+407 ILLSLALL

>member
-1 MTLLDIAG
+1 M
-9 IILFDCAP
+9 
-17 KLTEVKRINRQK
+17 KRINRQK

-128 TSQVSEDQI
+128 TQQVSEDQI
-137 SLFDDGIAAAAEETE
+137 SLFDDSNAGTVPAPAAQVYTKPAADEEKAGTQDADEEATVQKETPPLFADEPAEETE
-152 PTPVPASAS
+152 
-161 AVQEYTAPAANE
+161 
-173 EETETPPPAPA
+173 
-184 EEAPAQEETA
+184 
-194 PVTATEPAEEAEQD
+194 QD
-208 EMNSSVTQLADA
+208 EMSNSVNRLADA

-232 DELIQKAKPAGE
+232 DELIPKDKPVGE
-244 EEIAETG
+244 EKDAEP
-251 KTGAEITQEIFKE
+251 E
-264 KTEESVFEMPVSS
+264 KT
-277 DAGSAFELPT
+277 
-287 ETDLL
+287 
-292 GPAHKETEPFKN
+292 
-304 ETAKPVKAAK
+304 KAA
-314 AKETVEIAE
+314 AAEETVEVSAGEAVIEQPEATE
-323 TAAQTEEVAERAET
+323 TRKHVQTEPEETEAEAVKNAEEAEDYTEDAGT

-348 YIIIAIPIGLIGI
+348 YIIIAIPLGLIGI
-361 LLLLLLALMS
+361 LLLLLLAFMS

-377 VGFFGIYGFAATFTG
+377 TGFFGIYGFAATFTG
-392 FAVLADILVVAGGSL
+392 FAVLADILVVAGASL
-407 ILLALALL
+407 ILLSLALL

>member
-1 MTLLDIAG
+1 M
-9 IILFDCAP
+9 
-17 KLTEVKRINRQK
+17 KRINRQK

-128 TSQVSEDQI
+128 TQQVSEDQI
-137 SLFDDGIAAAAEETE
+137 SLFDDSNAGTVPAPAAQVYTKPAADEEKAGTQDADEEAAVQKETPPLFADEPAEETE
-152 PTPVPASAS
+152 
-161 AVQEYTAPAANE
+161 
-173 EETETPPPAPA
+173 
-184 EEAPAQEETA
+184 
-194 PVTATEPAEEAEQD
+194 QD
-208 EMNSSVTQLADA
+208 EMSNSVNRLADA

-232 DELIQKAKPAGE
+232 DELIPKDKPVGEEKDAEPEKTKPAA
-244 EEIAETG
+244 AE
-251 KTGAEITQEIFKE
+251 
-264 KTEESVFEMPVSS
+264 
-277 DAGSAFELPT
+277 
-287 ETDLL
+287 
-292 GPAHKETEPFKN
+292 
-304 ETAKPVKAAK
+304 
-314 AKETVEIAE
+314 ETVEVSAGEAVIEQPEATE
-323 TAAQTEEVAERAET
+323 TRKHVQTEPEETEAEAVKNAEDYTEDAGT

-348 YIIIAIPIGLIGI
+348 YIIIAIPLGLIGI
-361 LLLLLLALMS
+361 LLLLLLAFMS

-377 VGFFGIYGFAATFTG
+377 AGFFGIYGFAATFTG
-392 FAVLADILVVAGGSL
+392 FAVLADILVVAGASL
-407 ILLALALL
+407 ILLSLALL

>member
-1 MTLLDIAG
+1 M
-9 IILFDCAP
+9 
-17 KLTEVKRINRQK
+17 KRINRQK

-128 TSQVSEDQI
+128 TQQVSEDQI
-137 SLFDDGIAAAAEETE
+137 SLFDDSDAGTVPAPAAQVYTKPAADEEKAGTQDADEEAAVQKETPPLFADEPAEETE
-152 PTPVPASAS
+152 
-161 AVQEYTAPAANE
+161 
-173 EETETPPPAPA
+173 
-184 EEAPAQEETA
+184 
-194 PVTATEPAEEAEQD
+194 QD
-208 EMNSSVTQLADA
+208 EMSNSVNRLADA

-232 DELIQKAKPAGE
+232 DELIPKDKPVGEEKDAEPEKTKPAA
-244 EEIAETG
+244 AE
-251 KTGAEITQEIFKE
+251 
-264 KTEESVFEMPVSS
+264 
-277 DAGSAFELPT
+277 
-287 ETDLL
+287 
-292 GPAHKETEPFKN
+292 
-304 ETAKPVKAAK
+304 
-314 AKETVEIAE
+314 ETVEVSAGEAVIEQPEATE
-323 TAAQTEEVAERAET
+323 TRKHVQTEPEETEAEAVKNAEEAEDYTEDAGT

-348 YIIIAIPIGLIGI
+348 YIIIAIPLGLIGI
-361 LLLLLLALMS
+361 LLLLLLAFMS

-377 VGFFGIYGFAATFTG
+377 AGFFGIYGFAATFTG
-392 FAVLADILVVAGGSL
+392 FAVLADILVVAGASL
-407 ILLALALL
+407 ILLSLALL

>member
-1 MTLLDIAG
+1 
-9 IILFDCAP
+9 
-17 KLTEVKRINRQK
+17 
-29 FLAELGRLLTFMYEE
+29 MYEE

-61 DEQALIQ
+61 SEQALLQ
-68 YLVSPTRQAVVLA
+68 YLVSPTRQAVILA

-89 KLQVHSQSRDEYEQV
+89 KLQVHAQSRDEYEQV
-104 SDEIPDFVLAINKLQ
+104 SDETPDFVLAINKLQ
-119 EEVSALKIT
+119 EEASALKIT

-137 SLFDDGIAAAAEETE
+137 SLFDDGSAAAAEETE
-152 PTPVPASAS
+152 PAPAPAP
-161 AVQEYTAPAANE
+161 AAQEYTAPAADE
-173 EETETPPPAPA
+173 EEAETQDAD
-184 EEAPAQEETA
+184 EEAPAQKEIPPLFA
-194 PVTATEPAEEAEQD
+194 DEPAAEEEPD
-208 EMNSSVTQLADA
+208 EMNSSVTRLADA

-232 DELIQKAKPAGE
+232 DELIAKAKPAADE
-244 EEIAETG
+244 EETAEPENTEPAA
-251 KTGAEITQEIFKE
+251 AEEVIEVSA
-264 KTEESVFEMPVSS
+264 EETAIEQHEEPKVHEP
-277 DAGSAFELPT
+277 AYAEP
-287 ETDLL
+287 E
-292 GPAHKETEPFKN
+292 AHK
-304 ETAKPVKAAK
+304 A
-314 AKETVEIAE
+314 ETVEVVEEAE
-323 TAAQTEEVAERAET
+323 DDAENAGT
-337 VRKPIVPLLIL
+337 VRKPIIPLLIL

-392 FAVLADILVVAGGSL
+392 FAVLADILVVAGASL